1 MKKNKE
7 EKINK
12 KEINKRNID
21 KNDPRFMSP
30 EQKQIVDLILSNNEI
45 KTGKDVSV
53 VFNELRGK
61 VIQTLLEAEMDEF
74 LGYNK
79 NSHESKENENR
90 RNGYTSKSEKV
101 KTDCG

>member
-53 VFNELRGK
+53 VFN
-61 VIQTLLEAEMDEF
+61 
-74 LGYNK
+74 
-79 NSHESKENENR
+79 
-90 RNGYTSKSEKV
+90 
-101 KTDCG
+101 

>member
-1 MKKNKE
+1 MKKCKE
-7 EKINK
+7 EKSK
-12 KEINKRNID
+12 KEINKKNMD
-21 KNDPRFMSP
+21 KNDPRFMTP

-45 KTGKDVSV
+45 KSGKDVSV

-79 NSHESKENENR
+79 NSHESKKNENK
-90 RNGYTSKSEKV
+90 RNGYT
-101 KTDCG
+101 